1 MFAIAGLL
9 LILGVSIYK
18 GNTKLINAYLKTR
31 VKEDEKPK
39 YGKAVS
45 KGMFTLAFTFLIN
58 GTLALFR
65 EKLGTSLI
73 LVAVLL
79 VGLIVSTALFYSAQK
94 RYNDGVL

>member
-1 MFAIAGLL
+1 MFVKPYKNYYTRFVAGKMF
-9 LILGVSIYK
+9 VKPYK
-18 GNTKLINAYLKTR
+18 NYYTR